1 MGYEMTRPA
10 QKWLGLGVV
19 AGAFLLLLF
28 TMAVP
33 YVNHFGSGTH
43 RYTYFTRWNGKWREG
58 QMTTYNGADELF
70 NFPKSASWF
79 IGIGLLIVLI
89 GAGYLFWLTYSNKPD
104 YFTHERPG
112 PIGGIVTS
120 VGLIFYFIGNLI
132 YEHWAYG
139 SPRPLSGW
147 PADSN
152 FDETTVR
159 LSPTFWLAFVI
170 ALITFTFATMSILY
184 YLDTVSKRPV
194 K

>member
-79 IGIGLLIVLI
+79 IGLTVHQGHFQVGQLTVILMKPQFVCHQHFGWLL
-89 GAGYLFWLTYSNKPD
+89 
-104 YFTHERPG
+104 
-112 PIGGIVTS
+112 
-120 VGLIFYFIGNLI
+120 
-132 YEHWAYG
+132 
-139 SPRPLSGW
+139 
-147 PADSN
+147 
-152 FDETTVR
+152 
-159 LSPTFWLAFVI
+159 
-170 ALITFTFATMSILY
+170 
-184 YLDTVSKRPV
+184 
-194 K
+194 